1 VITCEKSKLDKKR
14 KNTSTEQQQIILVTR
29 QPQHAL
35 GHVSWTMM
43 MLKGGSKIIAH
54 ARALVS
60 FARGTELVAASISCL
75 VDVLVIANGACAPHW
90 WTSATDGTAAAYC
103 SQ

>member
-1 VITCEKSKLDKKR
+1 
-14 KNTSTEQQQIILVTR
+14 
-29 QPQHAL
+29 
-35 GHVSWTMM
+35 MM

-75 VDVLVIANGACAPHW
+75 VDVLVIANGACAPH
-90 WTSATDGTAAAYC
+90 
-103 SQ
+103 